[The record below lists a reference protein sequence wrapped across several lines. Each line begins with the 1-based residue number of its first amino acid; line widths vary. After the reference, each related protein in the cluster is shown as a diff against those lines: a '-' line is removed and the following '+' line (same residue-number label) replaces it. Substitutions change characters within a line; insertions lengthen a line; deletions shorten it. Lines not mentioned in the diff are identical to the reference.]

1 MEIGNQIKKYRNELS
16 LSQEE
21 LADKI
26 FVTRQTISN
35 WENEKN
41 YPDIKSLVMLSSL
54 FGISLDSLVKGDLE
68 EMKKQIKESDIQ
80 EFHRQGTI
88 MAIFMV
94 LMILSPIPLVRLFH
108 WIGFAVWGVLAVTGI
123 VYAFS
128 TERWKKQQ
136 DIHTWKEI
144 TAFMEGKRLDEIDKQ
159 REIGKRPYQ
168 KILLGIGSGI
178 ITVLVCMLMNLL
190 MDWMLR

>member
-1 MEIGNQIKKYRNELS
+1 MEIGNQIKKYRAELK

-41 YPDIKSLVMLSSL
+41 YPDVKSLVMLSNL
-54 FGISLDSLVKGDLE
+54 FGISLDQLVKGDLE
-68 EMKKQIKESDIQ
+68 EMKRQIKESDVR
-80 EFHRQGTI
+80 EFYRQGTVYSI
-88 MAIFMV
+88 LAIVM
-94 LMILSPIPLVRLFH
+94 MLSPIPLVRLFQ
-108 WIGFAVWGVLAVTGI
+108 WIGFAIWGILAIITL
-123 VYAFS
+123 VYAFKV
-128 TERWKKQQ
+128 EKWNKKQ

-144 TAFMEGKRLDEIDKQ
+144 TTFLEGKRLDEIDKQ

-168 KILLGIGSGI
+168 KVLLAIGSGL
-178 ITVLVCMLMNLL
+178 ITILVCLLMNLL
-190 MDWMLR
+190 MDLILN

>member
-68 EMKKQIKESDIQ
+68 EMKKQIKESDIR

-88 MAIFMV
+88 LAVFMV
-94 LMILSPIPLVRLFH
+94 LMMLSPIPLVRLFH
-108 WIGFAVWGVLAVTGI
+108 WIGFAIWGVLAVTGI
-123 VYAFS
+123 VFAFS
-128 TERWKKQQ
+128 TERWRKQQ
-136 DIHTWKEI
+136 DIYTWKEI

-168 KILLGIGSGI
+168 RLLLGVGSGALTVI
-178 ITVLVCMLMNLL
+178 ICMLMNWI
-190 MDWMLR
+190 MDLILR

>member
-1 MEIGNQIKKYRNELS
+1 MEIGNQIKKYRSKLS

-68 EMKKQIKESDIQ
+68 EMKKQIKENDVR
-80 EFHRQGTI
+80 EFQKQGMVLTVL
-88 MAIFMV
+88 MV
-94 LMILSPIPLVRLFH
+94 LMMVSPIPLVRIFN
-108 WIGFAVWGVLAVTGI
+108 WVGFIIWGVLAVTGLL
-123 VYAFS
+123 YAFKA
-128 TERWKKQQ
+128 EKWNKQR
-136 DIHTWKEI
+136 DIHTWREI
-144 TAFMEGKRLDEIDKQ
+144 TAFLEGKRLDEIDKQ

-178 ITVLVCMLMNLL
+178 ITVLICALMNLI
-190 MDWMLR
+190 MDWIL

>member
-94 LMILSPIPLVRLFH
+94 LMMLSPIPLVRLFH
-108 WIGFAVWGVLAVTGI
+108 WIGFAIWGVLAVIGI
-123 VYAFS
+123 VYAFG

-144 TAFMEGKRLDEIDKQ
+144 TAFMDGKRLDEIDRQ

-168 KILLGIGSGI
+168 KVLLAIGSGA
-178 ITVLVCMLMNLL
+178 ITVIICVLMNWI
-190 MDWMLR
+190 MDWILR

>member
-1 MEIGNQIKKYRNELS
+1 MEIGNQIKKYRNELG

-94 LMILSPIPLVRLFH
+94 LMMLSPIPLVRLFH
-108 WIGFAVWGVLAVTGI
+108 WIGFAIWGVLAVIGI
-123 VYAFS
+123 VYAFG

-144 TAFMEGKRLDEIDKQ
+144 TAFMDGKRLDEIDRQ

-168 KILLGIGSGI
+168 KVLLAIGSGA
-178 ITVLVCMLMNLL
+178 ITVIICVLMNWI
-190 MDWMLR
+190 MDWILR

>member
-108 WIGFAVWGVLAVTGI
+108 WIGFAVWGVLAATGI

>member
-1 MEIGNQIKKYRNELS
+1 MSFADRLKDARRFCG

-41 YPDIKSLVMLSSL
+41 YPDIKSLVMLSNL
-54 FGISLDSLVKGDLE
+54 FNISLDNLVKGDLE
-68 EMKKQIKESDIQ
+68 EMKKQIKESDIK
-80 EFHRQGTI
+80 EFYKQGTVLTVI
-88 MAIFMV
+88 MV
-94 LMILSPIPLVRLFH
+94 LMMLLPIPLVRLFN
-108 WIGFAVWGVLAVTGI
+108 WIGFAIWVVLAMIGLWF
-123 VYAFS
+123 AFKA
-128 TERWKKQQ
+128 EKWNKQR
-136 DIHTWKEI
+136 DLHTWKEI

-168 KILLGIGSGI
+168 KVLLGIGSGVFMI
-178 ITVLVCMLMNLL
+178 LVCLFMNWI
-190 MDWMLR
+190 MDLILK

>member
-1 MEIGNQIKKYRNELS
+1 MEIGNQIKKYRNELG

-54 FGISLDSLVKGDLE
+54 FGISLDNLVKGDLE
-68 EMKKQIKESDIQ
+68 EMKKQIKESDIK
-80 EFHRQGTI
+80 EFYKQGTV
-88 MAIFMV
+88 MAV
-94 LMILSPIPLVRLFH
+94 LMIVMMISPIPLVRLFR
-108 WIGFAVWGVLAVTGI
+108 WGGFVIWGVLAAAALIYGFR
-123 VYAFS
+123 A
-128 TERWKKQQ
+128 EKWKKQQ
-136 DIHTWKEI
+136 DIQTWREI

-168 KILLGIGSGI
+168 KVLLAIGAGVVAALI
-178 ITVLVCMLMNLL
+178 CMLMNWL
-190 MDWMLR
+190 MDLILQ

>member
-1 MEIGNQIKKYRNELS
+1 MEIGNQIKKYRNELG

-54 FGISLDSLVKGDLE
+54 FGISLDNLVKGDLE
-68 EMKKQIKESDIQ
+68 EMKKQIKESDIK
-80 EFHRQGTI
+80 EFYKQGTV
-88 MAIFMV
+88 MAV
-94 LMILSPIPLVRLFH
+94 LMIVMMISPIPLVRLFD
-108 WIGFAVWGVLAVTGI
+108 WSGFVIWGVLAAVALIYGFR
-123 VYAFS
+123 A
-128 TERWKKQQ
+128 EKWKKQQ
-136 DIHTWKEI
+136 DIQTWREI

-168 KILLGIGSGI
+168 KVLLVIGAGVVA
-178 ITVLVCMLMNLL
+178 VLICMMMNWL
-190 MDWMLR
+190 MDLILQ

>member
-1 MEIGNQIKKYRNELS
+1 MEIGNQIKKYRNELG

-41 YPDIKSLVMLSSL
+41 YPDIKSLVMLSNL
-54 FGISLDSLVKGDLE
+54 FNISLDNLVKGDLE
-68 EMKKQIKESDIQ
+68 EMKKQIKESDIK
-80 EFHRQGTI
+80 EFYKQGTVLTVI
-88 MAIFMV
+88 MV
-94 LMILSPIPLVRLFH
+94 LMMLLPIPLVRLFN
-108 WIGFAVWGVLAVTGI
+108 WIGFAIWVVLAMIGLWF
-123 VYAFS
+123 AFKA
-128 TERWKKQQ
+128 EKWNKQR

-168 KILLGIGSGI
+168 KVLLGIGSGVLTI
-178 ITVLVCMLMNLL
+178 LVCLFMNWI
-190 MDWMLR
+190 MDLILK

>member
-1 MEIGNQIKKYRNELS
+1 MEIGNQIKKYRNELG

-68 EMKKQIKESDIQ
+68 EMKKQIKESDVK
-80 EFHRQGTI
+80 EFYRQGTVMTI
-88 MAIFMV
+88 LMV
-94 LMILSPIPLVRLFH
+94 AMMILPIPLVRLFH
-108 WIGFAVWGVLAVTGI
+108 WVGFAIWGVLAVIGL
-123 VYAFS
+123 VYAFKA
-128 TERWKKQQ
+128 EKWNKQR
-136 DIHTWKEI
+136 DIHTWREI
-144 TAFMEGKRLDEIDKQ
+144 TAFLEGKRLDEIDKQ
-159 REIGKRPYQ
+159 REIGKRNYQ
-168 KILLGIGSGI
+168 KVFLAIGSGI
-178 ITVLVCMLMNLL
+178 ITVLICALMNLI
-190 MDWMLR
+190 MDWILH

>member
-1 MEIGNQIKKYRNELS
+1 MEIGNQIKKYRAELK

-54 FGISLDSLVKGDLE
+54 FGISLDNLVKGDLE
-68 EMKKQIKESDIQ
+68 EMKEQIKETDIQ
-80 EFHRQGTI
+80 EFNRSGYVYL
-88 MAIFMV
+88 V
-94 LMILSPIPLVRLFH
+94 LMAAMLFTPIPLVKFLG
-108 WIGFAVWGVLAVTGI
+108 WVGLIIWGVLAVVT
-123 VYAFS
+123 VCYALKI
-128 TERWKKQQ
+128 EKQKKAL
-136 DIHTWKEI
+136 DIQTYREI

-168 KILLGIGSGI
+168 KVLLAVGSGMI
-178 ITVLVCMLMNLL
+178 AILVCVLMNWL
-190 MDWMLR
+190 MDLILK

>member
-1 MEIGNQIKKYRNELS
+1 MEIGNQIKKYRNELGF
-16 LSQEE
+16 SQEE

-54 FGISLDSLVKGDLE
+54 FDTSLDNLVKGDLE
-68 EMKKQIKESDIQ
+68 EMKKQIKESDIK
-80 EFHRQGTI
+80 EFYKQGTV
-88 MAIFMV
+88 MAV
-94 LMILSPIPLVRLFH
+94 LMIVMMISPIPLVRLFN
-108 WIGFAVWGVLAVTGI
+108 WGGFVIWGVLAAVALIYGFR
-123 VYAFS
+123 A
-128 TERWKKQQ
+128 EKWKKQQ
-136 DIHTWKEI
+136 DIQTWREI

-168 KILLGIGSGI
+168 KVLLAIGAGVVAALI
-178 ITVLVCMLMNLL
+178 CMLMNWL
-190 MDWMLR
+190 MDLILL

>member
-1 MEIGNQIKKYRNELS
+1 MEIGNQIKKYRAELK

-54 FGISLDSLVKGDLE
+54 FGISLDHLVKGDLE
-68 EMKKQIKESDIQ
+68 EMKEQIKEMDIQ
-80 EFHRQGTI
+80 EFNRSGYVYL
-88 MAIFMV
+88 V
-94 LMILSPIPLVRLFH
+94 LMAAMLFTPIPLVKFLGLAG
-108 WIGFAVWGVLAVTGI
+108 IIIWGVLAVVT
-123 VYAFS
+123 VCYAFKM
-128 TERWKKQQ
+128 EKQKKAL
-136 DIHTWKEI
+136 DIQTYREI

-159 REIGKRPYQ
+159 REIGKRNYQ
-168 KILLGIGSGI
+168 KVFCALGAALIGGIVTAFMLWLLF
-178 ITVLVCMLMNLL
+178 
-190 MDWMLR
+190 

>member
-1 MEIGNQIKKYRNELS
+1 MEIGNRIKKYRNELG

-54 FGISLDSLVKGDLE
+54 FSISLDNLVKGDLE
-68 EMKKQIKESDIQ
+68 EMKKQIKESDVR
-80 EFHRQGTI
+80 EFYKQGSV
-88 MAIFMV
+88 MAV
-94 LMILSPIPLVRLFH
+94 LMIVMMVSPIPLVRLFK
-108 WIGFAVWGVLAVTGI
+108 WIGFAIWGVFAAITLIYG
-123 VYAFS
+123 FR
-128 TERWKKQQ
+128 TEKWKKQQ
-136 DIHTWKEI
+136 DIHTWREI
-144 TAFMEGKRLDEIDKQ
+144 TAFMDGKRLDEIDRQ

-168 KILLGIGSGI
+168 KVLLAIGSGM
-178 ITVLVCMLMNLL
+178 ITVIICMLMNWI
-190 MDWMLR
+190 MDWILR

>member
-1 MEIGNQIKKYRNELS
+1 MEIGNQIKKYRSELG

-68 EMKKQIKESDIQ
+68 EMKKQIKESDVR

-94 LMILSPIPLVRLFH
+94 LMMLSPIPLVRLFH
-108 WIGFAVWGVLAVTGI
+108 WIGFAIWGVLAVIGI
-123 VYAFS
+123 VYAFG

-144 TAFMEGKRLDEIDKQ
+144 TAFMDGKRLDEIDRQ

-168 KILLGIGSGI
+168 KVLLAIGSGA
-178 ITVLVCMLMNLL
+178 ITVIICVLMNWI
-190 MDWMLR
+190 MDWILR

>member
-1 MEIGNQIKKYRNELS
+1 MEIGNQIKKYRNELG

-54 FGISLDSLVKGDLE
+54 FGISLDNLVKGDLE
-68 EMKKQIKESDIQ
+68 EMKKQMKESDIK
-80 EFHRQGTI
+80 EFYKQGAV
-88 MAIFMV
+88 MAV
-94 LMILSPIPLVRLFH
+94 LMIVMMVSPIPLVRLFD
-108 WIGFAVWGVLAVTGI
+108 WVGFVVWGVFAAI
-123 VYAFS
+123 VLIYGFRA
-128 TERWKKQQ
+128 EKWKKQQ
-136 DIHTWKEI
+136 DIQTWREI

-168 KILLGIGSGI
+168 KVLLAIGAGMVM
-178 ITVLVCMLMNLL
+178 VLVCMLMNWI
-190 MDWMLR
+190 MMLIF

>member
-1 MEIGNQIKKYRNELS
+1 MEIGNQIKKYRSELS

-68 EMKKQIKESDIQ
+68 EMKKQIKENDVR
-80 EFHRQGTI
+80 EFQKQGMVLTVL
-88 MAIFMV
+88 MV
-94 LMILSPIPLVRLFH
+94 LMMVSPIPLVRIFN
-108 WIGFAVWGVLAVTGI
+108 WVGFIIWGVLAVTGLL
-123 VYAFS
+123 YAFKA
-128 TERWKKQQ
+128 EKWKKQRE
-136 DIHTWKEI
+136 IHTWREI
-144 TAFMEGKRLDEIDKQ
+144 IAFLEGKRLDEIDKQ

-168 KILLGIGSGI
+168 KILLGVGSGI
-178 ITVLVCMLMNLL
+178 ITVLICALMNLI
-190 MDWMLR
+190 MDWIL

>member
-1 MEIGNQIKKYRNELS
+1 MEIGNQIKKYRNELQ

-68 EMKKQIKESDIQ
+68 EMKKQIKESDIR

-94 LMILSPIPLVRLFH
+94 LMVLSPIPLVRLFH

-128 TERWKKQQ
+128 TERWRKQQ

-168 KILLGIGSGI
+168 KILCGIASGI

-190 MDWMLR
+190 MDWILR